1 MPKVSDLTRR
11 QTLRLGATTL
21 AGGLASLACTGLAP
35 RLHAASGR
43 SGRGIAFD
51 DYVAHDGLGL
61 AALVRK
67 GEVTASELLEAAV
80 SRMEAVEPKLNAVSV
95 RFVERAVQ
103 SVERGVAPGPFQGVP
118 FLFKDLHLELK
129 GTLTTNGSRLFR
141 DHLATHDSTLSRRYE
156 EAGLVV
162 FGKSATPEL
171 GMSGS
176 TESVLHGPT
185 HNPWNLGRTPGGSS
199 GGAAACVSAG
209 VVPLANA
216 SDGGGSIR
224 IPASC
229 CGLFGLKPSRGR
241 TPLGPVRGEGWS
253 GLSHIHAVTRS
264 VRDSA
269 ALLDATSEPEP
280 GSTLFAPRPE
290 RPFLEEVDRAPGTL
304 RIALMRR
311 PLDGH
316 EGGQEIHPEC
326 SQAVDDAAMLAE
338 SLGHIVE
345 EAPPRL
351 PSLAALNDTNAAV
364 SAGLADTI
372 DKRLAQLG
380 RPLRDDDLEPF
391 TRLLYEE
398 GLGVDARQLIEAR
411 RAFYRLGLEMAEFQQ
426 RYDVILC
433 PTLGTPPVELG
444 LLTLKDV
451 KDVQAYATHAVRFSP
466 FAYLFNVTGQPSM
479 SVPLHWSSEGL
490 PIGTTWTGRYGD
502 EATLFRLAAQ
512 LEKARPWSDRRPP
525 I

>member
-1 MPKVSDLTRR
+1 MRSTSDLTRR
-11 QTLRLGATTL
+11 QAIRLGGATL
-21 AGGLASLACTGLAP
+21 AGSLASLACGGLAP

-43 SGRGIAFD
+43 SGRGVAFD

-80 SRMEAVEPKLNAVSV
+80 SRMEAVDHKLNAVSV
-95 RFVERAVQ
+95 RFVGRAVQ
-103 SVERGVAPGPFQGVP
+103 SVEGGVAPGPFQGVP
-118 FLFKDLHLELK
+118 YLLKDLHLDLE

-141 DHLATHDSTLSRRYE
+141 DHVATRDSTLSRRYV

-185 HNPWNLGRTPGGSS
+185 HNPWKLGRTPGGSS

-209 VVPLANA
+209 VLPLANA

-241 TPLGPVRGEGWS
+241 TPFGPARSEGWS

-269 ALLDATSEPEP
+269 ALLDATSGPEP
-280 GSTLFAPRPE
+280 GSTVFAPRPE

-304 RIALMRR
+304 HIALMRR
-311 PLDGH
+311 PLD
-316 EGGQEIHPEC
+316 GQEIHPEC

-338 SLGHIVE
+338 SLGHVVE

-351 PSLAALNDTNAAV
+351 PSLPALNDTSAAV
-364 SAGLADTI
+364 SAGLADTVG
-372 DKRLAQLG
+372 KRLAQLG

-398 GLGVDARQLIEAR
+398 GLGVDAQQLMEAR
-411 RAFYRLGLEMAEFQQ
+411 RIFYRLGLEMAEFQQ
-426 RYDVILC
+426 RYDVILS

-444 LLTLKDV
+444 WLTLQDV
-451 KDVQAYATHAVRFSP
+451 NEVQAYAAHSVKFSP
-466 FAYLFNVTGQPSM
+466 FTFLFNVTGQPSM
-479 SVPLHWSSEGL
+479 SVPLHWSSDGL
-490 PIGTTWTGRYGD
+490 PIGTMWSGRYGD

-525 I
+525 L